1 MRELTFAKR
10 LNTFCV
16 QMINTYVIAHGQA
29 AVDKYTALP
38 KAGPSD
44 LAISQFPHKYVNLF
58 FIFG

>member
-1 MRELTFAKR
+1 
-10 LNTFCV
+10 
-16 QMINTYVIAHGQA
+16 MINTYVIAHGQA